1 MVKQVYINKTNAF
14 VSNSLYD
21 IKKDNLFFITNIWKF
36 DKYETFAWH
45 DHWFLLAI
53 KSNIYSKYTL

>member
-21 IKKDNLFFITNIWKF
+21 IKKDNHFFYNKHLEI
-36 DKYETFAWH
+36 
-45 DHWFLLAI
+45 
-53 KSNIYSKYTL
+53 